1 MNKPALMKLAASSL
15 VLGATLVGCNPS
27 AKQIGIASASTKAVR
42 GADSAAA
49 KAEKALKGGD
59 HATAIAQAERAV
71 AASPRDPAYRMLLG
85 QAYLAGGRFVSAEAA
100 FHDTL
105 TLDPANGRAALNLA
119 LVQIGLGRPDIAR
132 NTLARTG
139 ELIGDTDRGLALALA
154 GDTAGA
160 IDTLTPAARA
170 EGAGAQVRQNL
181 ALAYALAGQWAEAR
195 TIAAQDVPGD
205 QLDQR
210 LAGWAAFASPRNS
223 WDQVAALLGVKFVL
237 DRGQPEALALAP
249 DAGPVAPQQALAQ
262 AETPEQMF
270 APTEAEAGDDSS
282 APVEV
287 AAAEPAPAAAAA
299 SEPVETAQAS
309 APAAVLAAIQQ
320 VVFGPRE
327 EVVQPIP
334 ASLIR
339 AANAPAKQRVAV
351 RAAGQGKFV
360 VQLGSFSNAARAEA
374 AWKRAVGRYGSLAA
388 YAPSGEAFRA
398 GAGTV
403 HRMGVSGFASRAEAN
418 QVCASV
424 RASGGECFVR
434 AATSQPQAQWAQRA
448 AANTRLA
455 AR

>member
-1 MNKPALMKLAASSL
+1 MKLAASSL

-42 GADSAAA
+42 GADGAAA

-132 NTLARTG
+132 NTLERTG
-139 ELIGDTDRGLALALA
+139 GLIGDTDRGLALALA

-160 IDTLTPAARA
+160 IDTLTPVARA

-249 DAGPVAPQQALAQ
+249 DAGPVASQQALAQ
-262 AETPEQMF
+262 VETPEQMF
-270 APTEAEAGDDSS
+270 APTEAEAGDDNP

-287 AAAEPAPAAAAA
+287 AAAEPAPAPDTA

-320 VVFGPRE
+320 VVFGPRA
-327 EVVQPIP
+327 EVVQPVP

-339 AANAPAKQRVAV
+339 AANAPAKQRVAARPV
-351 RAAGQGKFV
+351 QGKFV

-398 GAGTV
+398 GAGMV

-448 AANTRLA
+448 AVNTRLA